1 MYWKYKKLLF
11 RHLYGN
17 VWIMK
22 EEELQA
28 QLLKLESDAIVLLDR
43 SQIELQTCQFLE
55 RRACELLTQYRLS
68 TSETEKAEL
77 NEKMAGLK
85 KRFDYEMSIFN
96 KDVEKKDAI
105 AARLNE
111 LEAQIKE

>member
-1 MYWKYKKLLF
+1 MT
-11 RHLYGN
+11 
-17 VWIMK
+17 K
-22 EEELQA
+22 EELKA
-28 QLLKLESDAIVLLDR
+28 QLLLLESDAAALLDR

-55 RRACELLTQYRLS
+55 KRATELLTQYRLS

-96 KDVEKKDAI
+96 KDVERKDAL
-105 AARLNE
+105 AARLNV
-111 LEAQIKE
+111 LETQIKE

>member
-1 MYWKYKKLLF
+1 MKK
-11 RHLYGN
+11 
-17 VWIMK
+17 
-22 EEELQA
+22 EELQA
-28 QLLKLESDAIVLLDR
+28 KLLELESDAAALLER
-43 SQIELQTCQFLE
+43 SQIELQTCRFLGKQ
-55 RRACELLTQYRLS
+55 ATELLTKYHLS
-68 TSETEKAEL
+68 TSESEKADL

-111 LEAQIKE
+111 LETQVKE